1 MTKEKYLRQEYIIFK
16 SINYSIL
23 FVNSLQVSCIPIK
36 ISPIE
41 LVFSFF
47 LFFFYK
53 IYLIFLRCTM
63 RIKCDIFIKR
73 NKKFRSINRVVRNVI
88 CAIY

>member
-1 MTKEKYLRQEYIIFK
+1 M

-41 LVFSFF
+41 LVFSFS
-47 LFFFYK
+47 FFFFFISNDISTLYYANK
-53 IYLIFLRCTM
+53 MWHIY
-63 RIKCDIFIKR
+63 
-73 NKKFRSINRVVRNVI
+73 
-88 CAIY
+88 

>member
-47 LFFFYK
+47 LFFFF
-53 IYLIFLRCTM
+53 LSNIF
-63 RIKCDIFIKR
+63 DISTLYYA
-73 NKKFRSINRVVRNVI
+73 NKM
-88 CAIY
+88 